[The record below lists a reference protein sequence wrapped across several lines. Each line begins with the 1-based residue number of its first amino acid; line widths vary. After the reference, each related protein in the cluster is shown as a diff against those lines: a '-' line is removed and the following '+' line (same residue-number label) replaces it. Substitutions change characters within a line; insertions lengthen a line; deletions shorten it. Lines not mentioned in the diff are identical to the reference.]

1 MRDLSNLHTFRLPAE
16 CFDFVE
22 VTSADNLMT
31 LEPQE
36 PWYLLGEGSNT
47 AFIEDFQGTVIHNA
61 LKGVQV
67 DELPEYTRVT
77 VAGGE
82 NWHELV
88 SQLRSMDIN
97 GLENLALI
105 PGSVGAAPVQNIGAY
120 GVEVSQFIE
129 LVTAWD
135 VEKRHWAYF
144 TPSDCEFG
152 YRDSIFKQTPGR
164 WFITE
169 VSFLMPKK
177 WHPVTHY
184 APLNELPEP
193 VTAQAI
199 FDKVIE
205 TRRQKLPDPTVTPN
219 AGSFFKNPVVS
230 IEHLKALEPKLP
242 GVVSY
247 PVSDSSVKLAA
258 GWLID
263 NLGLK
268 SLSVGN
274 VGVNPKQALVLV
286 NNGQARGAELL
297 ALAQEIQDRVYDVTG
312 VELEP
317 EVRLVG
323 AQGLINL

>member
-1 MRDLSNLHTFRLPAE
+1 
-16 CFDFVE
+16 
-22 VTSADNLMT
+22 
-31 LEPQE
+31 
-36 PWYLLGEGSNT
+36 
-47 AFIEDFQGTVIHNA
+47 
-61 LKGVQV
+61 
-67 DELPEYTRVT
+67 
-77 VAGGE
+77 
-82 NWHELV
+82 
-88 SQLRSMDIN
+88 
-97 GLENLALI
+97 
-105 PGSVGAAPVQNIGAY
+105 
-120 GVEVSQFIE
+120 
-129 LVTAWD
+129 
-135 VEKRHWAYF
+135 
-144 TPSDCEFG
+144 
-152 YRDSIFKQTPGR
+152 
-164 WFITE
+164 
-169 VSFLMPKK
+169 MPKK

-286 NNGQARGAELL
+286 NKGQAQGAELL

-323 AQGLINL
+323 AQGLIEL

>member
-1 MRDLSNLHTFRLPAE
+1 MRDLSNLHTFRLPAQ

-22 VTSADNLMT
+22 ITHTDDLTT
-31 LEPQE
+31 LQPRE

-47 AFIEDFQGTVIHNA
+47 AFIEDFQGTIIHNA
-61 LKGVQV
+61 LKGIQV
-67 DELPEYTRVT
+67 DELPEFFRVT

-82 NWHELV
+82 NWHALV
-88 SQLRSMDIN
+88 SELRSKDIN

-169 VSFLMPKK
+169 VSFLLPKK
-177 WHPVTHY
+177 WQPVTHY
-184 APLNELPEP
+184 APLNELSAP
-193 VTAQAI
+193 VTAQAV

-205 TRRQKLPDPTVTPN
+205 TRQRKLPDPAVTPN

-230 IEHLKALEPKLP
+230 IEHLKALEAKLP
-242 GVVSY
+242 GLVSY

-263 NLGLK
+263 KLGLK
-268 SLSVGN
+268 SLSVGD
-274 VGVNPKQALVLV
+274 VGVNPQQALVLI
-286 NNGQARGAELL
+286 NSGQAQGSDLV

-312 VELEP
+312 VTLEP

-323 AQGLINL
+323 AHGLIDL